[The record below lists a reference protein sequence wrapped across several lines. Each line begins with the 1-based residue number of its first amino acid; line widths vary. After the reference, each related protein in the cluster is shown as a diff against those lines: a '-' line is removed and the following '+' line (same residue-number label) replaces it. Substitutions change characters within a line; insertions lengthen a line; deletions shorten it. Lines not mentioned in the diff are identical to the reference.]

1 MSDNDNRSIFSVSP
15 TPRNS
20 SLSPTRASVDE
31 ALANID
37 AVLNANED
45 MRVEQG
51 IRTVGEERRRAA
63 NEAEIRRIFP
73 GIEEDEANPSGMYEP
88 STDFFPWGDERYTGT
103 YDHNFGIE
111 PRRIVGT
118 NKNLR
123 HMPEREIIDLSPDW
137 PKEIPTV
144 EPFINNDYYVR
155 SIDRQGLEDRSNVNT
170 RYIDGRGNTTWERSD
185 RVQTPRPAASPRP
198 TTRDSGSRTVR
209 RGSGPR
215 SDMRTAAERM
225 VAGQQ
230 ARAGRGGETMRGVA
244 NGFTDTGRLDR
255 TNLTSHQE
263 RGIDADFTVYSY
275 NTPIAWRQPQQDV
288 EGSPVG
294 WTVPTQRHSVST
306 NRHQAAVRGALRRA
320 NFVSPEALA
329 EQKLLRL
336 HAGQAGTRL
345 GRSFFDPG
353 HATHSFIQDPQLAE
367 QLSDQIVSRHLER
380 VVNPE
385 RDRRIQNR
393 SRRSTA
399 NRRQSQEQAG
409 QGTLPLGEDNA

>member
-1 MSDNDNRSIFSVSP
+1 MSDNNNRSIFSVSP
-15 TPRNS
+15 TPTGRS
-20 SLSPTRASVDE
+20 ASPSRRSTDD

-37 AVLNANED
+37 AVLSANED

-73 GIEEDEANPSGMYEP
+73 GIEEDEATSTGVYEP
-88 STDFFPWGDERYTGT
+88 SPEHFPQGQYFTVGPEDHENDYGFHTER
-103 YDHNFGIE
+103 
-111 PRRIVGT
+111 RVGT
-118 NKNLR
+118 STEPNTRPRATGYTN
-123 HMPEREIIDLSPDW
+123 MPAREIIDISPDW

-144 EPFINNDYYVR
+144 EPFINNAFNMR
-155 SIDRQGLEDRSNVNT
+155 SLKRQGLLDRSNVNT
-170 RYIDGRGNTTWERSD
+170 RYIDGRGNTTWESYSS
-185 RVQTPRPAASPRP
+185 VQTPRPAASSRP
-198 TTRDSGSRTVR
+198 TTRNSGSRTVR

-230 ARAGRGGETMRGVA
+230 ARAGRSGETMRGVA
-244 NGFTDTGRLDR
+244 NGFTHTGRLDT

-263 RGIDADFTVYSY
+263 RGIDTDFTVYSY

-306 NRHQAAVRGALRRA
+306 SRHQSAVRHALRRA

-329 EQKLLRL
+329 EQKLQQL
-336 HAGQAGTRL
+336 HASQADTRL

-367 QLSDQIVSRHLER
+367 QLSEQIVSRHLEQ
-380 VVNPE
+380 VINPE
-385 RDRRIQNR
+385 LERRRQNR
-393 SRRSTA
+393 SRR
-399 NRRQSQEQAG
+399 R
-409 QGTLPLGEDNA
+409 

>member
-1 MSDNDNRSIFSVSP
+1 MSDNNNRSIFNVSP

-37 AVLNANED
+37 AALNANED

-88 STDFFPWGDERYTGT
+88 STDFFPWGDERYTGD

-118 NKNLR
+118 NKNLKY
-123 HMPEREIIDLSPDW
+123 MPEREEIDLSPDW
-137 PKEIPTV
+137 PEDLLTV
-144 EPFINNDYYVR
+144 EPFINNNISFHR
-155 SIDRQGLEDRSNVNT
+155 MAERQNLSPNGNT
-170 RYIDGRGNTTWERSD
+170 RYVDGRGNTLWPWRNIEYSSD
-185 RVQTPRPAASPRP
+185 SSSRP
-198 TTRDSGSRTVR
+198 TTRSSGSRTVR

-244 NGFTDTGRLDR
+244 NGFTHTGRLDT

-263 RGIDADFTVYSY
+263 RGTDTDFTVYSY

-294 WTVPTQRHSVST
+294 WTVPTQRYSVST
-306 NRHQAAVRGALRRA
+306 SRHQSTLRGALSRA

-329 EQKLLRL
+329 EQKLRQL
-336 HAGQAGTRL
+336 HASQSGTRL

-353 HATHSFIQDPQLAE
+353 HATHSFIQDPRLAE
-367 QLSDQIVSRHLER
+367 QLSDQIVSRHLEQ